1 MKSIFLSVVVI
12 CALAIAGIG
21 GVFADYQDI
30 DVSYDNYFET
40 GDLNLMVSQGG
51 LDYDSPNIPMIVAIP
66 NAMPECSD
74 KSCHFDL
81 YNSGNYTQ
89 QPYGYVY
96 MHFKNLAC
104 MGNGKTEPEL
114 AAETAATAIGELK
127 DGTIVWATLDGT
139 DNGTPVIDGDYG
151 ENCELAEW
159 IEVNIS
165 LKVPAGSAPVFMD
178 LSCFDNN
185 SDNWTSLAELICH
198 KIYLAPL
205 DAGARIDVGIHTRL
219 LDIPEEHFQVNLF
232 DENDPDE
239 KLWNDWPTN
248 ALQNDK
254 AMWDI
259 AFELFQF
266 KIP

>member
-40 GDLNLMVSQGG
+40 GDLNLMVSQAGN
-51 LDYDSPNIPMIVAIP
+51 DYDSPNIPMIVAV
-66 NAMPECSD
+66 NDGMPECSD
-74 KSCHFDL
+74 KSFHFDL

-89 QPYGYVY
+89 APYGYVY
-96 MHFKNLAC
+96 LHVKNLAC
-104 MGNGKTEPEL
+104 EGNGKTEPEL
-114 AAETAATAIGELK
+114 AAETAATAIGELE

-139 DNGTPVIDGDYG
+139 DNGTPVIGRDYG

-159 IEVNIS
+159 IEVRIS
-165 LKVPAGSAPVFMD
+165 IGDSPGTTQFMD
-178 LSCFDNN
+178 LSTYDNN
-185 SDNWTSLAELICH
+185 SDNITSLAELVCH
-198 KIYLAPL
+198 KVYLAYLPSQ
-205 DAGARIDVGIHTRL
+205 ARKYLGIHTRL
-219 LDIPEEHFQVNLF
+219 LDIPEEFFNVDLF
-232 DENDPDE
+232 DETNDEE
-239 KLWNDWPTN
+239 KMWNDWPTN

-254 AMWDI
+254 AMFDI

-266 KIP
+266 QLP